1 MLGYTLQM
9 SSKQYPSRSE
19 CNTFAALTTDDGNCG
34 AGTRSA
40 TGSYINAY
48 LGGYQHVSHVEVKGC
63 AANMYGGFWNSGG
76 CNSQP
81 CVVQYRNTSGSW
93 IQLRNFRSSK
103 MPSNHITSL
112 PIGTSTDCVRIYN
125 SSGYASCGTLRVF
138 GHGGHY
144 YGHYHGSMI
153 PYSLAM
159 SSKYT
164 SAPGTIRNTYNDL
177 ISDDGNMAAAT
188 NAATGGYI
196 QASLATYLHVTRIE
210 IKSGAVSSGFTQ
222 PTYSK
227 CQVQYLNTS
236 SQWIT
241 LRDFT
246 TTGIPKDHITVIPV
260 GASTNA
266 VRVYGGASKS
276 VYLAIGTLRVFG

>member
-9 SSKQYPSRSE
+9 SSKYYPSRSE

-34 AGTRSA
+34 AGTKSA
-40 TGSYINAY
+40 TGAYINAY

-63 AANMYGGFWNSGG
+63 APNMYGGFWNAGG
-76 CNSQP
+76 CNQYP
-81 CVVQYRNTSGSW
+81 CIVQYRNTSGSW
-93 IQLRNFRSSK
+93 VTLRDFRTSK

-112 PIGTSTDCVRIYN
+112 PIQTSTDCVRVYT

-164 SAPGTIRNTYNDL
+164 SHPTYVKNTYSHL
-177 ISDDGNMAAAT
+177 ISDDENKAAAT
-188 NAATGGYI
+188 NYAKGQYI
-196 QASLATYLHVTRIE
+196 QASLGTYRHVTRIE
-210 IKSGAVSSGFTQ
+210 VKCGASPVFGYPS
-222 PTYSK
+222 YAK
-227 CQVQYLNTS
+227 CQVQYLDATS
-236 SQWIT
+236 GQWVT

-246 TTGIPKDHITVIPV
+246 STAMPKDYITAIPL

-266 VRVYGGASKS
+266 IRLYNAATTYIVA
-276 VYLAIGTLRVFG
+276 GTLRVFG